1 MPLLP
6 VAVETSDPRLSGLKR
21 AQGINLTVL
30 EIRSPKIGVPGIKI
44 KLSAGLHSLLE
55 TLRGNP
61 LSCLLQLLE
70 TACIPCPMALPSIFN
85 ACMLAESF
93 SCLISQTLIA
103 ASFIHSRTLVITMAL
118 SK

>member
-6 VAVETSDPRLSGLKR
+6 VAVVTSDPRLSGLKR

-30 EIRSPKIGVPGIKI
+30 EIGSPKIGVPGVKI

-55 TLRGNP
+55 TQRGNL

-85 ACMLAESF
+85 ACSGWLSL
-93 SCLISQTLIA
+93 SHVSSLGLLLLPPLS
-103 ASFIHSRTLVITMAL
+103 IHGPL
-118 SK
+118 